1 MITGFSLNGTDE
13 TSLIK
18 NFITFPHLAFLYVVL
33 HFTLLKGRRR
43 SSQLPLLY
51 TTKANFEDAEDAAM
65 LLLPPLPG
73 NAQKRA
79 GPTPHGR
86 QGLQR
91 SSGSLHRFIPKRS
104 SRKGA
109 SVMRALTMRV
119 RRSL

>member
-1 MITGFSLNGTDE
+1 MITGFSLNCTDE

-18 NFITFPHLAFLYVVL
+18 NFITFPHLACLSVVL

-51 TTKANFEDAEDAAM
+51 TTKANFEDAEDAATLL

-79 GPTPHGR
+79 APILHGGRDSSDSADPRIDSSLSGPRG
-86 QGLQR
+86 
-91 SSGSLHRFIPKRS
+91 KE
-104 SRKGA
+104 
-109 SVMRALTMRV
+109 RV
-119 RRSL
+119 L